1 MKTTLVTCALAALL
15 VAGCATQEGAS
26 MKSVGKSD
34 APNVNVKDG
43 ERHEFMV
50 GSRIARP
57 TRESS
62 ELVKSISRRGYEEGK
77 IEKPGSPMDGGG

>member
-1 MKTTLVTCALAALL
+1 MKTTFVTCALAAFL

-26 MKSVGKSD
+26 MNAVGKAD

-50 GSRIARP
+50 GSRISRP
-57 TRESS
+57 TRESA

-77 IEKPGSPMDGGG
+77 ISKPGSPMDGGG